1 MATAKKIPVRAAAK
15 KSPVRKPPLV
25 SVPSEPDVVTT
36 RSYGAYLEIKRR
48 ILDLRMP
55 PGTDFTEGEL
65 VADLGL
71 SKTPI
76 REALARL
83 RQENLVDAVARSGYR
98 VMPVT
103 LKDARELLV
112 LRTLL
117 EGEAAALAATHG
129 SDVSHLRELE
139 SLCRTSYNPKERTSI
154 VAFLGA
160 NFEFH
165 MAVARLSGN
174 HRLAETLRGVL
185 EQLERVM
192 HLGLSLSSRADEIVH
207 EHKELVAAIV
217 SGDADGARRISV
229 AQSRSSQVMVLNAL
243 LSSDAILAT
252 KLGGFGG

>member
-1 MATAKKIPVRAAAK
+1 VGEIR
-15 KSPVRKPPLV
+15 KSPAAPTVDAPR
-25 SVPSEPDVVTT
+25 VVTT
-36 RSYGAYLEIKRR
+36 RSYEAYLEIKRR

-55 PGTDFTEGEL
+55 PGSDFNEGEL

-83 RQENLVDAVARSGYR
+83 RQEQLVDAVARSGYR
-98 VMPVT
+98 VTPVT

-117 EGEAAALAATHG
+117 EGEAAALAASNG
-129 SDVSHLRELE
+129 ADLSHLKKLE
-139 SLCRTSYNPKERTSI
+139 SLCHESYNPQDRSS
-154 VAFLGA
+154 VAAFLGA
-160 NFEFH
+160 NFDFH

-174 HRLAETLRGVL
+174 TRLAETLRTVL

-207 EHKELVAAIV
+207 EHKELVAAIL
-217 SGDADGARRISV
+217 SGDADAARETSV
-229 AQSRSSQVMVLNAL
+229 TQSRSSQLMVLNAL
-243 LSSDAILAT
+243 LSSDAVLST
-252 KLGGFGG
+252 NLGGFGSTASS